1 MTVECALSLR
11 GCCDDHLPLS
21 VQVEECRTLKR
32 RLRTCG
38 QWVRHKV
45 KDEGRAAW
53 RTLKSLPPRRHRSS
67 TAAADLRLEMIG
79 LRGTSS
85 RYGSAAQAF
94 HWLTV
99 LLVLSAY
106 VLSKGDQDSL
116 YSAAADGLRRFHEA
130 LGVLVFIVVVLQLL
144 WRLIDSTPSRQPM
157 PRWMAAA
164 ATFVHFALYA
174 LLIAI
179 PTTAVLGTWLV
190 GIPVT
195 LPGFDI
201 APPIAKARGLG
212 QSIMKIHT
220 TLGDAL
226 LWVAGAHAAAALFH
240 HFYLRDEIFQSM
252 ASRRMN
258 DQS

>member
-1 MTVECALSLR
+1 
-11 GCCDDHLPLS
+11 
-21 VQVEECRTLKR
+21 
-32 RLRTCG
+32 
-38 QWVRHKV
+38 
-45 KDEGRAAW
+45 
-53 RTLKSLPPRRHRSS
+53 
-67 TAAADLRLEMIG
+67 
-79 LRGTSS
+79 
-85 RYGSAAQAF
+85 
-94 HWLTV
+94 
-99 LLVLSAY
+99 
-106 VLSKGDQDSL
+106 
-116 YSAAADGLRRFHEA
+116 
-130 LGVLVFIVVVLQLL
+130 
-144 WRLIDSTPSRQPM
+144 M

-195 LPGFDI
+195 LLGFDI

-226 LWVAGAHAAAALFH
+226 LWVAGVHAAAALFH

-252 ASRRMN
+252 ASRRVK